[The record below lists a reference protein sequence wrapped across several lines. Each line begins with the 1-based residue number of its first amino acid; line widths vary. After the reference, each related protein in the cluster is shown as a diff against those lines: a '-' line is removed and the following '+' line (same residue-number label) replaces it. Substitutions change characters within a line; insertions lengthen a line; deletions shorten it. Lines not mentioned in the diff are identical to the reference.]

1 MDWKEERA
9 HWGVVVICPANKYK
23 YSNTQIQA
31 RADRGEV
38 VLCRGSSRRSRIKV
52 WSKFIW
58 FDIHHWYLFYFPHNH
73 FMAES
78 EYKLPAL
85 LPPREQMHSL
95 FNPKS
100 ARYTDVEIMT
110 ISTCKSHT
118 VKMLQEGG
126 ILADSCLPSHLLLTL
141 TNKYEPD
148 DETSRQRFSSSSRF
162 S

>member
-73 FMAES
+73 FMAGS
-78 EYKLPAL
+78 EYKLP
-85 LPPREQMHSL
+85 EQRFYLQENRCIHCST
-95 FNPKS
+95 PKVQDIQTWKLWQYQLVK
-100 ARYTDVEIMT
+100 A
-110 ISTCKSHT
+110 IST
-118 VKMLQEGG
+118 VLRKMLHKDG

-148 DETSRQRFSSSSRF
+148 DETSRHV
-162 S
+162 